1 MFERYTE
8 EARYCI
14 FWARAA
20 ALMEESDSITPIHL
34 LAGIQKERPGVFRQL
49 KLDKAKMNLPVLSE
63 KALRKVHQQ
72 ERPREIQLDET
83 AKRALKVAAE
93 TAEKLGGEKVSPL
106 HMLEAVLRSDAT
118 LRKRLEK
125 AGVTGSHVK
134 LALEKHRAADF
145 KRAPSMRSGM
155 GYDLHRL
162 AEKRKLIIG
171 GIEIP
176 FEKGAV
182 AHSDGDVL
190 IHAICDALLGA
201 AGLGDIGTHFPDSE
215 VAGHLESRFSPAGAA
230 GPRAAPLQDSPYRCR
245 CDYRTSEA
253 RPSFRGHARRF
264 GKSPAH
270 QPVANQP
277 QSENKRGRRRRWPRR
292 SHCRAGDRHP
302 RGLNIPSFHI
312 R

>member
-8 EARYCI
+8 ETRRCI
-14 FWARAA
+14 FWARLAA
-20 ALMEESDSITPIHL
+20 SMEESGSITPIHL
-34 LAGIQKERPGVFRQL
+34 VAGIQKESPGLFREL
-49 KLDKAKMNLPVLSE
+49 KLAKGKMKLPAISE
-63 KALRKVHQQ
+63 KALQKVQQ
-72 ERPREIQLDET
+72 PELSREIPLDET

-93 TAEKLGGEKVSPL
+93 TAEKLGGEKVRPL
-106 HMLEAVLRSDAT
+106 HVLEGVLRSDAS

-190 IHAICDALLGA
+190 SHAICDALLGA
-201 AGLGDIGTHFPDSE
+201 ASLGDIGTHFPDSDPKWRGISSL
-215 VAGHLESRFSPAGAA
+215 VFLRQVRQDLERRHCKIRHIDAVVIIEHPKLGPHFAAMRDALANALHISPSQINLKAKTNEGVDAVGRGEAIAA
-230 GPRAAPLQDSPYRCR
+230 QAIATLEG
-245 CDYRTSEA
+245 
-253 RPSFRGHARRF
+253 
-264 GKSPAH
+264 
-270 QPVANQP
+270 
-277 QSENKRGRRRRWPRR
+277 
-292 SHCRAGDRHP
+292 
-302 RGLNIPSFHI
+302 
-312 R
+312 